1 MAKAALFKDEAAM
14 MDASALRI
22 AGLLA
27 SRLCHDLVGP
37 LGAVNNGLEL
47 IAEKD
52 DMAKEALGLAQR
64 SARRAAGRLQ
74 FFRYAFGAAGAE
86 ANFGHGEARPVA
98 LTLLNNGDI
107 AVDWPETKA
116 VELPA
121 GAGRLLLN
129 MALLASECLP
139 RGGNMRVNLAPNR
152 IAIDANG
159 PQARLAA
166 ETKAAI
172 AGSVAPAQLTARTVV
187 GYYVAQLAK
196 ALGAKLE
203 LGEEGNGTVRFST
216 VFAPGK

>member
-1 MAKAALFKDEAAM
+1 M

-47 IAEKD
+47 IAEED
-52 DMAKEALGLAQR
+52 DMATEALGLAQR
-64 SARRAAGRLQ
+64 SAKRASSRLQ
-74 FFRYAFGAAGAE
+74 FFRYAFGAAGGE
-86 ANFGHGEARPVA
+86 PNFGHGEARPVA
-98 LTLLNNGDI
+98 LNLLNNGDI
-107 AVDWPETKA
+107 AVDWPEAKT

-121 GAGRLLLN
+121 GSGRLLLN

-139 RGGNMRVNLAPNR
+139 RGGNLKVHLTANR
-152 IAIDANG
+152 IAIDASG

-166 ETKAAI
+166 ETKSAI

-187 GYYVAQLAK
+187 GYYVVQLAH

-203 LGEEGNGTVRFST
+203 LGEETAGTVRFT
-216 VFAPGK
+216 TAFAPGK

>member
-1 MAKAALFKDEAAM
+1 M

-47 IAEKD
+47 IAEED
-52 DMAKEALGLAQR
+52 DMAAEALGLAQR
-64 SARRAAGRLQ
+64 SAKRAASRLQ
-74 FFRYAFGAAGAE
+74 FFRYAFGAAGGE
-86 ANFGHGEARPVA
+86 PNFGHGEARPVA
-98 LTLLNNGDI
+98 LNLLNNGDI
-107 AVDWPETKA
+107 AVDWPETKT
-116 VELPA
+116 VELPT

-139 RGGNMRVNLAPNR
+139 RGGNLKVSLTTNR
-152 IAIDANG
+152 IALDASG
-159 PQARLAA
+159 PQARLPA

-187 GYYVAQLAK
+187 GYYVAQLAH

-203 LGEEGNGTVRFST
+203 LGEETNGTVRFNT
-216 VFAPGK
+216 VFAK

>member
-1 MAKAALFKDEAAM
+1 M

-47 IAEKD
+47 IAEED
-52 DMAKEALGLAQR
+52 AMAKEALGLAQR
-64 SARRAAGRLQ
+64 SAKRASSRLQ
-74 FFRYAFGAAGAE
+74 FFRYAFGAAGGE
-86 ANFGHGEARPVA
+86 ANFGHGEARPVV
-98 LTLLNNGDI
+98 LNLLSNGDI
-107 AVDWPETKA
+107 AIDWPEAKA

-139 RGGNMRVNLAPNR
+139 RGGNLRVGLSTNR

-159 PQARLAA
+159 PQARLPA

-172 AGSVAPAQLTARTVV
+172 AGSVTAAQLTARTVV
-187 GYYVAQLAK
+187 GYYVVQLASG
-196 ALGAKLE
+196 LGAKLE
-203 LGEEGNGTVRFST
+203 LGEEGNGTVRFQT
-216 VFAPGK
+216 AFAPGK